1 MSTPAANFSEREF
14 VIVQVSRLVEDNKI
28 YWVGGGGEPLSSVLL
43 AKRTNM
49 PNLQYLTEDGVVGP
63 EAIVPFDPLMTMI
76 SSRANYRALQWST
89 MNYAADLAHLG
100 YVDYGILATLQ
111 VDRYGNVNSTV
122 VGKYEGG
129 EGRRFGGPGGADSIA
144 ALAWRTI
151 LVTDQQKRK
160 FVDRVDFISS
170 PGFLEGPGSRE
181 KHGLPPGTGPWR
193 VYTPWA
199 MFGYDTDCQLMLQ
212 AIAPY
217 VTVEQDRLLAVGILD
232 DLASGARKSVGAAE
246 AARGQERQAH
256 RARLQPKR
264 HDRIGVFVDF
274 EAVLTHRA
282 RDPRAESDE
291 ADIDPV
297 GASGL
302 DQHRAGDVGELAAQ
316 PEILFA
322 LTDNLAH
329 QRGRAALEVVA
340 VVGEVVAVMD
350 ELLDRFRL
358 GHQLGDHLVRLVI
371 AHVGPIAVGIDF

>member
-14 VIVQVSRLVEDNKI
+14 VIVQVARLVEDSKI

-43 AKRTNM
+43 AKRTRV

-89 MNYAADLAHLG
+89 MNYAADLAQLG
-100 YVDYGILATLQ
+100 YVDYGVLATLQ

-122 VGKYEGG
+122 TGKYEGG

-170 PGFLEGPGSRE
+170 PGFLDGPGSRE
-181 KHGLPPGTGPWR
+181 KHGLPPNTGPWR

-212 AIAPY
+212 GIAPY
-217 VTVEQDRLLAVGILD
+217 VTVEKVLEEMSFKPKMAKNIEVLEPPTEEELLIL
-232 DLASGARKSVGAAE
+232 RT
-246 AARGQERQAH
+246 Q
-256 RARLQPKR
+256 
-264 HDRIGVFVDF
+264 I
-274 EAVLTHRA
+274 
-282 RDPRAESDE
+282 
-291 ADIDPV
+291 
-297 GASGL
+297 
-302 DQHRAGDVGELAAQ
+302 DVGGQ
-316 PEILFA
+316 V
-322 LTDNLAH
+322 TD
-329 QRGRAALEVVA
+329 RGRWV
-340 VVGEVVAVMD
+340 
-350 ELLDRFRL
+350 ELRDDGKYHF
-358 GHQLGDHLVRLVI
+358 VE
-371 AHVGPIAVGIDF
+371 